1 MAVSAF
7 STKAVSRT
15 AQIGALVASLALVI
29 SGCSTGEDKS
39 TVAEDC
45 QPIADVDT
53 LHKGKLTVLVAEH
66 PPFVTTENG
75 NLTGIEGELIK
86 EIASDLCLEV
96 DSSTTSF
103 SAVIEGLQSGRADLS
118 AGNWTVNDQR
128 KEIFEVSD
136 GLYEGGMGVVTRGE
150 DLTDV
155 DSLKGKTLGTPQGYL
170 WIDQLHKLYG
180 KDAVREYQ
188 SDNAVL
194 DDVKAKRIDVGV
206 VSILAN
212 TWRLA
217 QDQYS
222 DLTINKMQN
231 SSNLPYTQA
240 PPLSVVL
247 IKKGNTALKEAT
259 NQTIT
264 DYKDSGK
271 LDKNFE
277 KYGLD
282 PKLVTPNDD
291 ADSK

>member
-7 STKAVSRT
+7 ATKAVSRT
-15 AQIGALVASLALVI
+15 AQIGALATSLALVI
-29 SGCSTGEDKS
+29 SGCSAGDENS

-45 QPIADVDT
+45 KPTAEVDT

-75 NLTGIEGELIK
+75 ELTGIEGELIN

-128 KEIFEVSD
+128 REIFEVSD

-155 DSLKGKTLGTPQGYL
+155 DSLNGKTLGTPQGYL

-180 KDAVREYQ
+180 KGAIREYQ

-212 TWRLA
+212 TWRLT

-222 DLTINKMQN
+222 DLKINKMQD
-231 SSNLPYTQA
+231 SPDLPYTQA

-247 IKKGNTALKEAT
+247 VKKGNIALKDAT
-259 NQTIT
+259 NQTIAE
-264 DYKDSGK
+264 YKDSGDI
-271 LDKNFE
+271 DKSFE

-282 PKLVTPNDD
+282 PALVTPNDD
-291 ADSK
+291 SDSK